1 MKVSTRVE
9 CGIIA
14 LMDMVIYSK
23 RSEAMTAG
31 GIAAREN
38 ISVKYLEQIFA
49 VLRQAKIIRGLK
61 GSRGGY
67 VIAKPPDKITV
78 REIIDALDINILSD
92 VFFEDY
98 SGKNAFA
105 EAVNTCVWN
114 KMTEGLQAVASEIT
128 LADLA
133 EEYLNISASQQG
145 SYMYFI

>member
-14 LMDMVIYSK
+14 LMDMAVYSK
-23 RSEAMTAG
+23 SSEAMTAG
-31 GIAAREN
+31 SIAAREN
-38 ISVKYLEQIFA
+38 ISVKYLEQIFTT
-49 VLRQAKIIRGLK
+49 LRQAKIIKGLK

-67 VIAKPPDKITV
+67 VIAKPAEKITV

-92 VFFEDY
+92 VSFEDY
-98 SGKNAFA
+98 SEKTALADTLNC
-105 EAVNTCVWN
+105 CVWD
-114 KMTEGLQAVASEIT
+114 KMTEGLQTFASEIT

-133 EEYLNISASQQG
+133 NEYLNNSVSHQN